1 MALNILNMKRIDIL
15 IDSKQDLKTPV
26 ILEQTSFKQY
36 NYSDLIK
43 KKKKKKRKEK
53 EEMEK
58 KKKKL

>member
-1 MALNILNMKRIDIL
+1 MKRIDIL
-15 IDSKQDLKTPV
+15 IDSQQELKTPV

-43 KKKKKKRKEK
+43 KKKEKERKEK

-58 KKKKL
+58 KMEQLLKMINK